1 VKEVG
6 EVVTK
11 AEFRD
16 WVESGASGNPWTIDE
31 AMFRNRNVLLF
42 YRSGPKG
49 KFIRIDSNG
58 TLTTGSYE
66 DGIPHIS
73 NACFHRQFSKL
84 FPSQKDAYKRVI
96 EVGGVQFLLILFD
109 SIPQEKAA

>member
-1 VKEVG
+1 M
-6 EVVTK
+6 TK

-16 WVESGASGNPWTIDE
+16 WVESGASRSRWTMDE

-42 YRSGPKG
+42 YRGDSKG

-66 DGIPHIS
+66 DGVPHIS
-73 NACFHRQFSKL
+73 TACFHRQFSKI
-84 FPSQKDAYKRVI
+84 FSSQEEAYKRVI
-96 EVGGVQFLLILFD
+96 EIGGVQFLLILFD
-109 SIPQEKAA
+109 SFPQEEAA